1 MNGLCLVLLKEQ
13 VTSARIAAKKSE
25 CVESI
30 ELLKGAQL
38 RAVSKGFQ
46 VVDTG
51 RHDREERRS
60 FA

>member
-38 RAVSKGFQ
+38 RAVSKGFP
-46 VVDTG
+46 G
-51 RHDREERRS
+51 S
-60 FA
+60 